1 MSPPGRRHVAFVNNL
16 TQLLVTR
23 LAGRAIVSV
32 QNPVAL
38 ADDSEP
44 QPDLAVVRRRA
55 VPYKEAEIVTDD
67 VLLLIEVAES
77 SLACDRSTRLR
88 LYTETGVAEYW
99 VVDGA
104 AERIEVHRT
113 AEFPDVTL
121 TLAEVFA

>member
-1 MSPPGRRHVAFVNNL
+1 MSPPDRRHVAFVNNL

-67 VLLLIEVAES
+67 VLLLVEVAES
-77 SLACDRSTRLR
+77 SLACDRSTKLR
-88 LYTETGVAEYW
+88 LYAEAGVAEYW